1 MGLALFARLAWQDYR
16 CDARLSWC
24 SILALAAVIAP
35 LLVLF
40 GLKFGLVTTLTERL
54 ERDPTVREVIPLG
67 GARYSLQAIEAL
79 ARRDDVGF
87 VIPRTRQIAATAD
100 LQGPARNL
108 TVEMLPTADGDP
120 LLGGLAAPG
129 EADGVL
135 LSQSAA
141 EKLGVKTGDVL
152 QASFGRR
159 VAGQPQYARSGLRV
173 QAVLPVAAFSRDA
186 LFAPLSLLEAVEDYR
201 DGLAVPRFGWPGE
214 AAAAQRERVYPG
226 FRLYARD
233 LDAVESLR
241 RYFQAE
247 QQAVV
252 TQAEAV
258 AQVRTLSRNLA
269 WVFWSVACLSL
280 AGAFAALTA
289 STLGA
294 VERKRHE
301 LAVLRLLGF
310 PAAALVAFVVVQAL
324 YTGIASLVLSL
335 LLYAIAASGLNL
347 LFQSASGEYACRLL
361 FSHYLLAALATLL
374 CCVLAAA
381 AGGRRAAYLEASEG
395 LRHV

>member
-1 MGLALFARLAWQDYR
+1 MRLRLFMRLAWQDYR
-16 CDARLSWC
+16 CDARLSLC
-24 SILALAAVIAP
+24 AILALAAVIAP

-54 ERDPTVREVIPLG
+54 ERDPGVREIIPLG
-67 GARYSLQAIEAL
+67 GARYSRQAIAAL
-79 ARRDDVGF
+79 AARDDVAF
-87 VIPRTRQIAATAD
+87 VIARPRQIAATAE
-100 LQGPARNL
+100 LQGAARNL
-108 TVEMLPTADGDP
+108 TVEMLPTAAGDP
-120 LLGGLAAPG
+120 LLGDLPAPRQ
-129 EADGVL
+129 DNSVL

-141 EKLGVKTGDVL
+141 ERLGVVAGDSL
-152 QASFGRR
+152 EAAFGRS
-159 VAGQPQYARSGLRV
+159 VGGQPQYARTTLRI
-173 QAVLPVAAFSRDA
+173 QAVLPLEAFARDG

-201 DGLAVPRFGWPGE
+201 DGLAVAAFGWSGRVAE
-214 AAAAQRERVYPG
+214 DGRERVYPG

-241 RYFQAE
+241 RHFQAQ

-258 AQVRTLSRNLA
+258 AQVRSLSRNLS
-269 WVFWSVACLSL
+269 WVFWAVACLSL

-310 PAAALVAFVVVQAL
+310 PAVALVAFVVLQAL
-324 YTGIASLVLSL
+324 YTGLASL
-335 LLYAIAASGLNL
+335 LLSAVLYGLASSGLNL
-347 LFQSASGEYACRLL
+347 LFQSAAGEYACRLL
-361 FSHYLLAALATLL
+361 LSHYLLAVLATLF
-374 CCVLAAA
+374 CCMLAA
-381 AGGRRAAYLEASEG
+381 AGGGWRAAYLEASEG

>member
-1 MGLALFARLAWQDYR
+1 MRLALFARLAWQDYR

-24 SILALAAVIAP
+24 AILALAAVIAP

-54 ERDPTVREVIPLG
+54 ERDPGVREIIPLG
-67 GARYSLQAIEAL
+67 GARFSLQSIEAL
-79 ARRDDVGF
+79 ALRPDVGF
-87 VIPRTRQIAATAD
+87 VIPRTRQIAATAE
-100 LQGPARNL
+100 LQGPEQTL
-108 TVEMLPTADGDP
+108 TVEMLPTASGDP
-120 LLGGLAAPG
+120 LLGRLPAPV
-129 EADGVL
+129 DTRSVL

-141 EKLGVKTGDVL
+141 EKLGVSAGDEL
-152 QASFGRR
+152 RAGFARS
-159 VAGQPQYARSGLRV
+159 VAGQPQVAQTSLRV

-186 LFAPLSLLEAVEDYR
+186 LFAPLSLLEAAEDYR
-201 DGLAVPRFGWPGE
+201 DGLAVPSFAWPGE
-214 AAAAQRERVYPG
+214 QPGAQRERVYPS

-233 LDAVESLR
+233 LDGVESLR
-241 RYFQAE
+241 QYFQ
-247 QQAVV
+247 QSRQAVA

-258 AQVRTLSRNLA
+258 AQVRALSRNLA

-280 AGAFAALTA
+280 AGAFAALA
-289 STLGA
+289 AGTLGA
-294 VERKRHE
+294 VARKRHE

-310 PAAALVAFVVVQAL
+310 PAVALVAFVVVQAL
-324 YTGIASLVLSL
+324 YTGIASLLLSA
-335 LLYAIAASGLNL
+335 LLYGLAASGLNL

-361 FSHYLLAALATLL
+361 LSHYLLAALATLL

-381 AGGRRAAYLEASEG
+381 AGGWRAAHLEASEG

>member
-1 MGLALFARLAWQDYR
+1 MRLALFARLAWQDYR

-24 SILALAAVIAP
+24 AILALAAVIAP

-54 ERDPTVREVIPLG
+54 ERDPAVREIIPLG
-67 GARYSLQAIEAL
+67 GARFNLQSIEAL
-79 ARRDDVGF
+79 ALRDDVGF

-100 LQGPARNL
+100 LQGPAQML

-120 LLGGLAAPG
+120 LLDGRPAP
-129 EADGVL
+129 ADTHAVL

-141 EKLGVKTGDVL
+141 EKLGVAAGDVL
-152 QASFGRR
+152 QAGFGRR
-159 VAGQPQYARSGLRV
+159 VAGQPQVAQASLRV
-173 QAVLPVAAFSRDA
+173 QAVLPVTAFSRDA
-186 LFAPLSLLEAVEDYR
+186 LFAPLSLLEAAEDYR
-201 DGLAVPRFGWPGE
+201 DGLAVPAFGWPGE
-214 AAAAQRERVYPG
+214 RPAAQRERVYPS

-233 LDAVESLR
+233 LEGVESLR
-241 RYFQAE
+241 QYFQ
-247 QQAVV
+247 QSHQAVA

-258 AQVRTLSRNLA
+258 AQVRALSRNLA

-280 AGAFAALTA
+280 AGAFAALA
-289 STLGA
+289 AGTLGA
-294 VERKRHE
+294 VARKRHE

-310 PAAALVAFVVVQAL
+310 PAVALVAFVVLQAL
-324 YTGIASLVLSL
+324 YTGIASLLLSA
-335 LLYAIAASGLNL
+335 LLYGLAASGLNL

-381 AGGRRAAYLEASEG
+381 AGGWRAAHLEASEG

>member
-1 MGLALFARLAWQDYR
+1 MRLALFARLAWQDYR

-24 SILALAAVIAP
+24 AILALAAVIAP

-54 ERDPTVREVIPLG
+54 ERDPGVREVIPLG

-79 ARRDDVGF
+79 ARRDDVAF
-87 VIPRTRQIAATAD
+87 VIPRTRQIAATAE
-100 LQGPARNL
+100 LQGAGQAI
-108 TVEMLPTADGDP
+108 TVEMLPTAVGDP
-120 LLGGLAAPG
+120 LLGALPAP
-129 EADGVL
+129 ASRDAVL

-141 EKLGVKTGDVL
+141 EKLGVTAGDTL
-152 QASFGRR
+152 EAGFGRT
-159 VAGQPQYARSGLRV
+159 VQGAPQYARARLQV
-173 QAVLPVAAFSRDA
+173 QAVLPLAAFSRDA
-186 LFAPLSLLEAVEDYR
+186 LFAALPLLEAVEDYR
-201 DGLAVPRFGWPGE
+201 DGLAVADFGWPG
-214 AAAAQRERVYPG
+214 AQAMARSERVYPG

-233 LDAVESLR
+233 LDGVESLR
-241 RYFQAE
+241 LHFQQAR
-247 QQAVV
+247 QAVV

-269 WVFWSVACLSL
+269 WIFWSVACLSL

-310 PAAALVAFVVVQAL
+310 PAAALVAFVVLQAL
-324 YTGIASLVLSL
+324 YTGIASLLLSA
-335 LLYAIAASGLNL
+335 LLYGIAASGLNL

-374 CCVLAAA
+374 CCMLAAA
-381 AGGRRAAYLEASEG
+381 AGGWRAAYLEASEG

>member
-1 MGLALFARLAWQDYR
+1 MRLALFARLAWQDYR

-24 SILALAAVIAP
+24 AILALAAVIAP

-54 ERDPTVREVIPLG
+54 ERDPGVREIIPLG
-67 GARYSLQAIEAL
+67 GARFSLQSIEAL
-79 ARRDDVGF
+79 ALRPDVGF
-87 VIPRTRQIAATAD
+87 VIPRTRQIAATAE
-100 LQGPARNL
+100 LQGPEQTL
-108 TVEMLPTADGDP
+108 TVEMLPTANGDP
-120 LLGGLAAPG
+120 LLGRLPAPV
-129 EADGVL
+129 DTRSVL

-141 EKLGVKTGDVL
+141 EKLGVSAGDELRAGFARSV
-152 QASFGRR
+152 G
-159 VAGQPQYARSGLRV
+159 GQPQVAQTSLRV

-186 LFAPLSLLEAVEDYR
+186 LFAPLSLLEAAEDYR
-201 DGLAVPRFGWPGE
+201 DGLAVPSFAWPGE
-214 AAAAQRERVYPG
+214 QPGAQRERVYPS

-233 LDAVESLR
+233 LDGVESLR
-241 RYFQAE
+241 QYFQ
-247 QQAVV
+247 QSRQAVA

-258 AQVRTLSRNLA
+258 AQVRALSRNLA

-280 AGAFAALTA
+280 AGAFAALA
-289 STLGA
+289 AGTLGA
-294 VERKRHE
+294 VARKRHE

-310 PAAALVAFVVVQAL
+310 PAVALVAFVVVQAL
-324 YTGIASLVLSL
+324 YTGIASLLLSA
-335 LLYAIAASGLNL
+335 LLYGLAASGLNL

-361 FSHYLLAALATLL
+361 LSHYLLAALATLL

-381 AGGRRAAYLEASEG
+381 AGGWRAAHLEASEG

>member
-1 MGLALFARLAWQDYR
+1 MRLALFARLAWQDYR

-24 SILALAAVIAP
+24 AILALAAVIAP

-54 ERDPTVREVIPLG
+54 ERDPGVREVIPLG
-67 GARYSLQAIEAL
+67 GARYSLPAIEAL
-79 ARRDDVGF
+79 ALRDDVGF
-87 VIPRTRQIAATAD
+87 VIPRTRQIAATAE
-100 LQGPARNL
+100 LQGTGQAI
-108 TVEMLPTADGDP
+108 TVEMLPTASGDP
-120 LLGGLAAPG
+120 LLGSLPAPVG
-129 EADGVL
+129 NDAVL

-141 EKLGVKTGDVL
+141 EKLGVAAGDAL
-152 QASFGRR
+152 EAGFGRT
-159 VAGQPQYARSGLRV
+159 VQGVPQYARARLQV
-173 QAVLPVAAFSRDA
+173 QAVLPLAAFSRDA
-186 LFAPLSLLEAVEDYR
+186 LFASLPLLEAVEDYR
-201 DGLAVPRFGWPGE
+201 DGLAVADFAWPGVE
-214 AAAAQRERVYPG
+214 AGVRPERIYPG

-233 LDAVESLR
+233 LDGVESLR
-241 RYFQAE
+241 LHFQ
-247 QQAVV
+247 QTRQAVV

-269 WVFWSVACLSL
+269 WIFWSVACLSL
-280 AGAFAALTA
+280 AGAFAALIA

-310 PAAALVAFVVVQAL
+310 PAAALVAFVVLQAL
-324 YTGIASLVLSL
+324 YTGVASLLLSA

-361 FSHYLLAALATLL
+361 LSHYLLAALATLL
-374 CCVLAAA
+374 CCMLAAA
-381 AGGRRAAYLEASEG
+381 AGGWRAAYLEASEG

>member
-1 MGLALFARLAWQDYR
+1 MRLALFARLAWQDYR

-24 SILALAAVIAP
+24 AILALAAVIAP

-54 ERDPTVREVIPLG
+54 ERDPGVREVIPLG

-79 ARRDDVGF
+79 ARRDDVAF
-87 VIPRTRQIAATAD
+87 VIPRTRQIAATAE
-100 LQGPARNL
+100 LQGAGQAI
-108 TVEMLPTADGDP
+108 TVEMLPTAVGDP
-120 LLGGLAAPG
+120 LLGALPAP
-129 EADGVL
+129 ASRDAVL

-141 EKLGVKTGDVL
+141 EKLGVTAGDTL
-152 QASFGRR
+152 EAGFGRT
-159 VAGQPQYARSGLRV
+159 VQGAPQYARARLQV
-173 QAVLPVAAFSRDA
+173 QAVLPLAAFSRDA
-186 LFAPLSLLEAVEDYR
+186 LFAALPLLEAVEDYR
-201 DGLAVPRFGWPGE
+201 DGLAVADFGWPG
-214 AAAAQRERVYPG
+214 AQATARSERVYPG

-233 LDAVESLR
+233 LDGVESLR
-241 RYFQAE
+241 LHFQQAR
-247 QQAVV
+247 QAVV

-269 WVFWSVACLSL
+269 WIFWSVACLSL

-310 PAAALVAFVVVQAL
+310 PAAALVAFVVLQAL
-324 YTGIASLVLSL
+324 YTGIASLLLSA
-335 LLYAIAASGLNL
+335 LLYGIAASGLNL

-374 CCVLAAA
+374 CCMLAAA
-381 AGGRRAAYLEASEG
+381 AGGWRAAYLEASEG

>member
-1 MGLALFARLAWQDYR
+1 MRLALFVRLAWQDYR

-24 SILALAAVIAP
+24 AILALAAVIAP

-54 ERDPTVREVIPLG
+54 ERDPGVREIIPLG
-67 GARYSLQAIEAL
+67 GARFSLQSIEAL
-79 ARRDDVGF
+79 ALRPDVGF
-87 VIPRTRQIAATAD
+87 VIPRTRQIAATAE
-100 LQGPARNL
+100 LQGPEQTL
-108 TVEMLPTADGDP
+108 TVEMLPTASGDP
-120 LLGGLAAPG
+120 LLGRLPAPV
-129 EADGVL
+129 DTRSVL

-141 EKLGVKTGDVL
+141 EKLGVSAGDELRAGFVR
-152 QASFGRR
+152 S
-159 VAGQPQYARSGLRV
+159 VAGQPQVAQTSLRV

-186 LFAPLSLLEAVEDYR
+186 LFAPLSLLEAAEDYR
-201 DGLAVPRFGWPGE
+201 DGLAVPSFAWPGE
-214 AAAAQRERVYPG
+214 QPGAQRERVYPS

-233 LDAVESLR
+233 LDGVESLR
-241 RYFQAE
+241 QYFQ
-247 QQAVV
+247 QSRQAVA

-258 AQVRTLSRNLA
+258 AQVRALSRNLA

-280 AGAFAALTA
+280 AGAFAALA
-289 STLGA
+289 AGTLGA
-294 VERKRHE
+294 VARKRHE

-310 PAAALVAFVVVQAL
+310 PAVALVAFVVVQAL
-324 YTGIASLVLSL
+324 YTGIASLLLSA
-335 LLYAIAASGLNL
+335 LLYGLAASGLNL

-381 AGGRRAAYLEASEG
+381 AGGWRAAHLEASEG